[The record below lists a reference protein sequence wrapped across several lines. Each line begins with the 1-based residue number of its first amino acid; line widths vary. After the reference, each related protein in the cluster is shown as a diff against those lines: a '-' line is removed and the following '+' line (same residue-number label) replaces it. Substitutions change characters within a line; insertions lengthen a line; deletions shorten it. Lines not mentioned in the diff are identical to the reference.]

1 MQMTVQPKKLGWKIS
16 NFEKASSKELDK
28 LAIRAGEY
36 CRLFH
41 REQEGFIC
49 LRYND
54 TDLRVNSDALNLATD
69 LLFDKFLPKTKE
81 EDQYYTHLKLSNV
94 VRRSKVSNS
103 STTIFKIENQKQN
116 DGGAIEWHKPVRF
129 KHISSNLY
137 LKLQQTDNEYQPWL
151 LSLSKDFNEEET
163 LFHLTPMASATI
175 KNYATF
181 NSLARIRHMK
191 SGLYIS
197 IANHISHD

>member
-1 MQMTVQPKKLGWKIS
+1 MTIKPEKLGWKIS
-16 NFEKASSKELDK
+16 NFEKTIAKQNDNQ
-28 LAIRAGEY
+28 AIRAGDD

-54 TDLRVNSDALNLATD
+54 TDLRVNSDAQNLATD
-69 LLFDKFLPKTKE
+69 ALFDDFLPNTE
-81 EDQYYTHLKLSNV
+81 EEEQYFMHLKLSSV

-103 STTIFKIENQKQN
+103 STTIFKIEKKRQN
-116 DGGAIEWHKPVRF
+116 DGGPIEWHSPVRF
-129 KHISSNLY
+129 KHLSSNLY
-137 LKLQQTDNEYQPWL
+137 LKLQQTEDENQPWTLALSRSYKDENALFL
-151 LSLSKDFNEEET
+151 LV
-163 LFHLTPMASATI
+163 PMASDTI

-181 NSLARIRHMK
+181 NSLAQIKHVK

-197 IANHISHD
+197 IANYISLD